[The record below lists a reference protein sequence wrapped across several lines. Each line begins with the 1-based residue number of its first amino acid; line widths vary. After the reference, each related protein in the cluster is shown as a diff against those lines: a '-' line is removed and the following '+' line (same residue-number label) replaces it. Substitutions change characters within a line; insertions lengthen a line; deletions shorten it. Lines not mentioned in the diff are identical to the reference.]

1 LTVDRATL
9 AHLRHELR
17 TPLNHIIGYGEMLLE
32 DEGRP
37 DLHPGLQRILGDAGI
52 LLGLVNDVLA
62 PAALEAGVVD
72 LARLPAELGP
82 PIERI
87 LGSCEGV
94 KGQALAAGADEVV
107 ADLVR
112 ITQAALHLCELV
124 QGGLAPRVAERAE
137 AMPLPDLPAPASQ
150 GSGAAAGRGVILVVD
165 DNEENR
171 EMLARRL
178 ERQGYEVH
186 TAAGG
191 GEALAMLAA
200 RSADLVLLDVMMPDV
215 NGYEVLA
222 RLKAAPALRDIPVL
236 MISSLDEVE
245 SVARCIELG
254 ADDYLPKPF
263 NPVILRARVG
273 ASLEKKR
280 LRDQEVHHLRELSE
294 WNRTLEERVKEQVA
308 QVERLGRLK
317 RFFSPQLA
325 ELIVAGGADDP
336 LHTHRREITVVFLDL
351 RGFTAFA
358 ETSEPEE
365 VMGVLRDYHAAM
377 GRLILEH
384 EGTLERF
391 TGDGMMIFFND
402 PVPVPNAAERAVRM
416 AVAMREGVERLAA
429 GWRKR
434 GWELSLGV
442 GIAQGYATIGAI
454 GFEGRW
460 DYGAIGTVTNLAAR
474 LCGEARGGQILVSS
488 RVATAVEGLIETE
501 EMGPLTFKGLLRPVP
516 TFNVRGLREDG
527 S

>member
-1 LTVDRATL
+1 VDRATL

-32 DEGRP
+32 DGGRP
-37 DLHPGLQRILGDAGI
+37 ELHPGLRLILEDAGV

-62 PAALEAGVVD
+62 PAAAEAGVVD
-72 LARLPAELGP
+72 LARLPSELGP
-82 PIERI
+82 PLERI
-87 LGSCEGV
+87 LGSCDGV
-94 KGQALAAGADEVV
+94 KAQALAAAGGDEIVG
-107 ADLVR
+107 DLAR
-112 ITQAALHLCELV
+112 ITQAALHLRDLV
-124 QGGLAPRVAERAE
+124 RGGLIPRVAERAE
-137 AMPLPDLPAPASQ
+137 AMPLPGLPAAPGPEPAPAT
-150 GSGAAAGRGVILVVD
+150 ARGRILVVD

-171 EMLARRL
+171 GMLGRRL
-178 ERQGYEVH
+178 ERQGYEVRA
-186 TAAGG
+186 AAGG

-200 RSADLVLLDVMMPDV
+200 AAADLVLLDVMMPDLD
-215 NGYEVLA
+215 GYAVLA
-222 RLKAAPALRDIPVL
+222 RLKADPALRDIPVL
-236 MISSLDEVE
+236 MISSLDEVD

-263 NPVILRARVG
+263 NPIILRARVS

-280 LRDQEVHHLRELSE
+280 LRDEEARHLRELAQ
-294 WNRTLEERVKEQVA
+294 WNRTLEGRVQEQVA

-336 LHTHRREITVVFLDL
+336 LRTHRREVTVVFLDL

-358 ETSEPEE
+358 ETAEPEE
-365 VMGVLRDYHAAM
+365 VMGVLRDYHAEM
-377 GRLILEH
+377 GKLILEH

-391 TGDGMMIFFND
+391 TGDGLMVFFND
-402 PVPVPNAAERAVRM
+402 PVPVPDAPERAIRM
-416 AVAMREGVERLAA
+416 AVAMRESVA
-429 GWRKR
+429 
-434 GWELSLGV
+434 ELSLRWRRQGHDLALGV

-474 LCGEARGGQILVSS
+474 LCGEAKGGQILVSS
-488 RVATAVEGLIETE
+488 RVALAVERLIEVE
-501 EMGPLTFKGLLRPVP
+501 EMGPLALKGLLRPVP
-516 TFNVRGLREDG
+516 TVNVLGLRAPAG
-527 S
+527 